1 MRLPVPGLFR
11 RDGGSVDRMSP
22 GLDPMGDP
30 PALPAHWTW
39 RAGPGVPGAVAIV
52 DIDGV
57 LADASHRQWH
67 LDGPVRDW
75 GGFFAAA
82 TGDALLAHHA
92 ELVRCL
98 DEQLQ
103 VVLLT
108 ARPFR
113 LRGLTLDWI
122 ERHELRWD
130 LLALRGPTQ
139 DMTHS
144 VRFKRDA
151 LALLRSFGFSPSFA
165 LEDDPRIVEMYAA
178 EALPCLYVHSG
189 YYG

>member
-1 MRLPVPGLFR
+1 M
-11 RDGGSVDRMSP
+11 SDRPS
-22 GLDPMGDP
+22 
-30 PALPAHWTW
+30 LPAHWTW
-39 RAGPGVPGAVAIV
+39 RAGSQVPGAAAIV

-57 LADASHRQWH
+57 LSDASHRQWH

-75 GGFFAAA
+75 DGFFAAA
-82 TGDALLAHHA
+82 AGDALLAHHA

-98 DEQLQ
+98 DERLQ

-113 LRGLTLDWI
+113 LRQLTLKWL
-122 ERHELRWD
+122 EGHELRWD
-130 LLALRGPTQ
+130 LLALRGPAE

-144 VRFKRDA
+144 VRFKHTA
-151 LALLRSFGFSPSFA
+151 LALLRSFGFEPSFA

-178 EALPCLYVHSG
+178 AALPCLYVHSG

>member
-1 MRLPVPGLFR
+1 MT
-11 RDGGSVDRMSP
+11 
-22 GLDPMGDP
+22 DPA
-30 PALPAHWTW
+30 ALPDHWTW
-39 RAGPGVPGAVAIV
+39 RSGPRQPGEAAIV

-57 LADASHRQWH
+57 LADAAHRQWH

-75 GGFFAAA
+75 VGFFSAAG
-82 TGDALLAHHA
+82 GDALLAHHA

-113 LRGLTLDWI
+113 LRKLTLEWI
-122 ERHELRWD
+122 RHHGLRWD

-139 DMTHS
+139 DMVHS
-144 VRFKRDA
+144 VRFKRQA
-151 LALLRSFGFSPSFA
+151 LSELRAYGFAPVFA
-165 LEDDPRIVEMYAA
+165 LEDDPRIVEMYAG
-178 EALPCLYVHSG
+178 ESLPCVYVHSG
-189 YYG
+189 YYS

>member
-1 MRLPVPGLFR
+1 
-11 RDGGSVDRMSP
+11 MSSRP
-22 GLDPMGDP
+22 S
-30 PALPAHWTW
+30 LPAHWTW
-39 RAGPGVPGAVAIV
+39 RDGPKQPQEAAIV

-75 GGFFAAA
+75 VGFFAAA
-82 TGDALLAHHA
+82 GGDALLAHHA
-92 ELVRCL
+92 DLVRCL
-98 DEQLQ
+98 DAQLQ

-113 LRGLTLDWI
+113 LRALTLEWI
-122 ERHELRWD
+122 EHHGLRWD
-130 LLALRGPTQ
+130 LLALRGPAQ

-144 VRFKRDA
+144 VRFKRDS
-151 LALLRSFGFSPSFA
+151 LALLRSFGFTPSFA

-189 YYG
+189 YYD

>member
-1 MRLPVPGLFR
+1 MSADSPA
-11 RDGGSVDRMSP
+11 GGGNGGMPD
-22 GLDPMGDP
+22 
-30 PALPAHWTW
+30 HWTW
-39 RAGPGVPGAVAIV
+39 RRGPQSPGPAAIV

-57 LADASHRQWH
+57 LADARHRQWH

-75 GGFFAAA
+75 HGFFAAA
-82 TGDALLAHHA
+82 GGDPLLDDGAALVGA
-92 ELVRCL
+92 L
-98 DEQLQ
+98 DEGLQ

-113 LRGLTLDWI
+113 LRRLTLDWLA
-122 ERHELRWD
+122 HHGVRWD

-139 DMTHS
+139 DMVHS

-151 LALLRSFGFSPSFA
+151 LGLLRARGFSPLFA
-165 LEDDPRIVEMYAA
+165 LEDDPRIVEMYAV
-178 EALPCLYVHSG
+178 EALPCVYVHSG

>member
-1 MRLPVPGLFR
+1 
-11 RDGGSVDRMSP
+11 MSSRP
-22 GLDPMGDP
+22 S
-30 PALPAHWTW
+30 LPAHWTW
-39 RAGPGVPGAVAIV
+39 RGGPKQPQEAAIV

-75 GGFFAAA
+75 VGFFAAA
-82 TGDALLAHHA
+82 GGDALLGDHA

-98 DEQLQ
+98 DADLQ

-113 LRGLTLDWI
+113 LRALTLEWI
-122 ERHELRWD
+122 EHHGLRWD
-130 LLALRGPTQ
+130 LLALRGPAQ

-144 VRFKRDA
+144 VRFKRDS
-151 LALLRSFGFSPSFA
+151 LALLRSFGFTPSFA

-189 YYG
+189 YYD

>member
-1 MRLPVPGLFR
+1 MAGTGAPTLPE
-11 RDGGSVDRMSP
+11 
-22 GLDPMGDP
+22 
-30 PALPAHWTW
+30 HWAW
-39 RAGPGVPGAVAIV
+39 RAGPRAPGPAAIV

-57 LADASHRQWH
+57 LADATHRQWH

-75 GGFFAAA
+75 HGFFAAA
-82 TGDALLAHHA
+82 GGDPLLADGA
-92 ELVRCL
+92 DMVRAL
-98 DEQLQ
+98 DERLV

-113 LRGLTLDWI
+113 LRGVTLDWLA
-122 ERHELRWD
+122 RHGVRWD

-139 DMTHS
+139 DMVHS
-144 VRFKRDA
+144 VRFKRQA
-151 LALLRSFGFSPSFA
+151 LGLLRERGFSPAFA

-178 EALPCLYVHSG
+178 EALPCVYVHSG